1 MFNQLVVRSARRI
14 ISLRASF
21 SQVTESGRKKTTIIT
36 RDNLQ
41 FSKKRLVDFGELPH
55 G

>member
-1 MFNQLVVRSARRI
+1 MLNQLVVRSATRI
-14 ISLRASF
+14 MSLRACF
-21 SQVTESGRKKTTIIT
+21 SQVTAAGNSKGKVTT
-36 RDNLQ
+36 RDHLQ